1 METIP
6 INETEMFSNPIAP
19 MEEELPPLQ
28 EAPVEAPPT
37 MSRLTNADFR
47 KLLMTPRVTASKAAP
62 AAAGAPAAANT
73 AAGAVSS
80 VAAGETVPIAAEGTN
95 TADDAAKRAE
105 AAERRRKRKMYY
117 AKLKRHDRDGEE
129 DLSAKYRDR
138 AKERR
143 DGKTDYQE
151 PELLGTTADYRCVQ
165 SII

>member
-1 METIP
+1 METIA

-28 EAPVEAPPT
+28 EAPLEAPPT
-37 MSRLTNADFR
+37 ISRLTNADFR
-47 KLLMTPRVTASKAAP
+47 KLLMTPRVTASKAPPVAP
-62 AAAGAPAAANT
+62 SGTAP
-73 AAGAVSS
+73 
-80 VAAGETVPIAAEGTN
+80 VATEPAPGGVIESASTT
-95 TADDAAKRAE
+95 DDAAKRAE

-129 DLSAKYRDR
+129 DLSSKYRDR

-151 PELLGTTADYRCVQ
+151 PELLGTTADYR
-165 SII
+165 